1 MISVHPVAHG
11 GTEANIG
18 AKKIDKI
25 KQSPVVTAVKPVLP
39 PSVIPAPDSMNAV
52 TKMRQ
57 YSVQVLMLIISY
69 QVMFQEE
76 LQR

>member
-18 AKKIDKI
+18 AKNIDKM

-39 PSVIPAPDSMNAV
+39 PSAIPAPDSMNAV
-52 TKMRQ
+52 TRMCQ
-57 YSVQVLMLIISY
+57 HIVQGIKLIVYY